1 AARPRRLAGRRGRA
15 RDSRA
20 QSRGSA
26 ETDRTRHGARDVRVE
41 GAADAGRGARRAA
54 RGARSLSRRAAR
66 GVHRADRSRDAGS
79 GTLRRRSRRRAA
91 VRREPARDHRARPLL
106 ACEGVARRPRVRDAG
121 GYTRRRARHLEAS
134 RAIELR
140 GRGGGPDAGRD
151 HRRAAREDRRAVID
165 TGVIGRIRRHAVRD
179 NAAPDRVTIERL
191 IALRAA
197 GESLKIGT
205 PRVRAVG
212 AGGHLST
219 FKGRG
224 VEFDESRPYQPG
236 DDPRTMDWRVTAR
249 TGKPHTK
256 VFREERNRPVM
267 LWVDLRAAMRFG
279 TQRACKAVR
288 AAEAAALIAW
298 SAVANGDRLG
308 GLVFSDTEHDER
320 RPRLGRRAALTLLQ
334 LVADEA
340 FWGPREPARGGEDRG
355 AEHALARLARVARPG
370 SPSFLLSDFHGL
382 GDEAERHLRHLASHG
397 DVSL

>member
-1 AARPRRLAGRRGRA
+1 M
-15 RDSRA
+15 
-20 QSRGSA
+20 
-26 ETDRTRHGARDVRVE
+26 
-41 GAADAGRGARRAA
+41 
-54 RGARSLSRRAAR
+54 
-66 GVHRADRSRDAGS
+66 
-79 GTLRRRSRRRAA
+79 
-91 VRREPARDHRARPLL
+91 
-106 ACEGVARRPRVRDAG
+106 
-121 GYTRRRARHLEAS
+121 
-134 RAIELR
+134 
-140 GRGGGPDAGRD
+140 
-151 HRRAAREDRRAVID
+151 ID

-267 LWVDLRAAMRFG
+267 LWVDLRASMRFG
-279 TQRACKAVR
+279 TQRAFKAVR
-288 AAEAAALIAW
+288 AAELAALVAW

-308 GLVFSDTEHDER
+308 GLVFSDTSHEER
-320 RPRLGRRAALTLLQ
+320 RPRLGRRSALTLLQ
-334 LVADEA
+334 LIAEDA
-340 FWGPREPARGGEDRG
+340 FWAPPASAAPGGG
-355 AEHALARLARVARPG
+355 AEHALKRLTRVARPG
-370 SPSFLLSDFHGL
+370 SLLFLISDFRGL
-382 GDEAERHLRHLASHG
+382 GADADRHLRELSRHG
-397 DVSL
+397 DVFLLHVFDPIEAELPPPGRYRIVVGGRSVTIDTSDPALRTRFRAEFDAHRARLGSLARLPGISVIDCATSEDPRSVLARRFGGRPA

>member
-1 AARPRRLAGRRGRA
+1 MI
-15 RDSRA
+15 
-20 QSRGSA
+20 
-26 ETDRTRHGARDVRVE
+26 DV
-41 GAADAGRGARRAA
+41 
-54 RGARSLSRRAAR
+54 
-66 GVHRADRSRDAGS
+66 
-79 GTLRRRSRRRAA
+79 
-91 VRREPARDHRARPLL
+91 
-106 ACEGVARRPRVRDAG
+106 
-121 GYTRRRARHLEAS
+121 
-134 RAIELR
+134 
-140 GRGGGPDAGRD
+140 
-151 HRRAAREDRRAVID
+151 
-165 TGVIGRIRRHAVRD
+165 GVIGRARVDAGRAD
-179 NAAPDRVTIERL
+179 AAPDRVTVERL

-197 GESLKIGT
+197 GESLKIAT
-205 PRVRAVG
+205 PRVRALGV
-212 AGGHLST
+212 GGHLSP

-279 TQRACKAVR
+279 TQRAFKAVR

-370 SPSFLLSDFHGL
+370 SLSFLLSDFHGL

-397 DVSL
+397 DVFLVHVYDPIEAELPPPGRYRIIVGGRSVSIDTSDAGVRARYRAQFEGRKARLAALARVPGLHVIDCATSDDPRSVLARRFGGARVA